1 MSTYNKV
8 IVMGNITR
16 DIELRQTPQ
25 GNAVCDIG
33 LAMNR
38 KYTKDNGEKVEEA
51 TFIDVAVWGRQ
62 AELADQYLSKGRSVL
77 VEGRLKM
84 DSWEDKNTGEKR
96 NKLKVVAEKLQFV
109 GGGGDAP
116 QKEARENKPVAQER
130 VAAMAEDNIPF

>member
-1 MSTYNKV
+1 
-8 IVMGNITR
+8 MGNITR

-62 AELADQYLSKGRSVL
+62 AAAVWRANSRQLPTGKCGATACRSVL
-77 VEGRLKM
+77 T
-84 DSWEDKNTGEKR
+84 SSAW
-96 NKLKVVAEKLQFV
+96 V
-109 GGGGDAP
+109 GPAP
-116 QKEARENKPVAQER
+116 
-130 VAAMAEDNIPF
+130 